1 MPTLPL
7 QWGTSTERIHM
18 LQQLPGLV
26 TLLAILLL
34 FGTGAGVGVARGRY
48 GIQAPATSGHPAFER
63 AFRVQMNTLENTVLF
78 LPTLWLAAHYGF
90 AGWAGIAGLVWLG
103 GRVWYAVA
111 YWGEANKRGPGF
123 VIGMVAWAATLV
135 LAVIGVGRALLLA

>member
-1 MPTLPL
+1 
-7 QWGTSTERIHM
+7 M

-34 FGTGAGVGVARGRY
+34 FGTGVGVGVARGRF
-48 GIQAPATSGHPAFER
+48 GIQAPATSGHPTFER

-90 AGWAGIAGLVWLG
+90 AGWAGIAGLVWIA
-103 GRVWYAVA
+103 GRVWYAVG
-111 YWGEANKRGPGF
+111 YWREAAKRGPGF
-123 VIGMVAWAATLV
+123 LIGMLGWAATLM
-135 LAVIGVGRALLLA
+135 LAAIGVGRALLRA